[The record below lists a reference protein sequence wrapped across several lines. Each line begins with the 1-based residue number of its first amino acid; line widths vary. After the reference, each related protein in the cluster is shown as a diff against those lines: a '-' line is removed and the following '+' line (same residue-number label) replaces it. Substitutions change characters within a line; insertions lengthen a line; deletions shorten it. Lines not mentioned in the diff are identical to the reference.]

1 MFLEKNTDA
10 NRFLNYQSFKKAM
23 DASPQAHKVKWMV
36 AILMII
42 LIVLLL
48 PWTQNIRSR
57 GNVSSLQPQQRPQ
70 QVNTMIPGRIAK
82 WYVRDGAMVKQ
93 GDTLLQI
100 TETKDEYLDP
110 ELTERTSEQLRSKN
124 NATEFYKSKVRTA
137 DTQIAALE
145 QSLQLKINQL
155 QNKLKQYRL
164 QVQSDSIAMTAAA
177 NQLNIADVQLKRQK
191 ELYHAGLKSLTEYEQ
206 KQQYYQ
212 DALAKRIST
221 ENKFY
226 NSKNELLN
234 IKLELSATSQDYT
247 EKISKVSGERFTA
260 LSQAA
265 TGEGEIAK
273 LKNQLFNYKARGNF
287 HYILAPQSGQVL
299 QSIKAGIGE
308 TVKDGEQLLT
318 IVPLHFQK
326 AIEIA
331 VEPND
336 MPLISTGQL
345 VRVQFDGFPAIVFS
359 GWPQASYGLFSGRV
373 AAIDNS
379 IDASGKFKVW
389 VQPDEGSKQW
399 PANVRYGTGCQV
411 IALLNNVPIWY
422 ELWRQLNGFPP
433 NFYTPKPKATD
444 KDKANSKK

>member
-1 MFLEKNTDA
+1 MFLEKNTEST
-10 NRFLNYQSFKKAM
+10 RFLQYQSFKKAM
-23 DASPQAHKVKWMV
+23 EDSHHTSKVKWM
-36 AILMII
+36 AGTLIII
-42 LIVLLL
+42 LIALLL
-48 PWTQNIRSR
+48 PWTQNIRSK
-57 GNVSSLQPQQRPQ
+57 GNVSTLNPQQRPQ

-100 TETKDEYLDP
+100 TETKDDYLDP
-110 ELTERTSEQLRSKN
+110 ELTQRTSEQLQAKN
-124 NATEFYKSKVRTA
+124 DATEFYKNKVNTA
-137 DTQIAALE
+137 DKQVAALQ
-145 QSLQLKINQL
+145 QSLELKISQLK
-155 QNKLKQYRL
+155 NKLKQYTL
-164 QVQSDSIAMTAAA
+164 QVQSDSIAMSAAA
-177 NQLNIADVQLKRQK
+177 NQFNIADVQLKRQK
-191 ELYHAGLKSLTEYEQ
+191 ELYQAGLKSLTEYEQ
-206 KQQYYQ
+206 RQQYYQ
-212 DALAKRIST
+212 DALSKKIGT

-234 IKLELSATSQDYT
+234 IRLELSATSQDYT

-265 TGEGEIAK
+265 TGAGEISK
-273 LKNQLFNYKARGNF
+273 LRNQLFNYTARRNF
-287 HYILAPQSGQVL
+287 HYIIAPQSGQVL

-318 IVPLHFQK
+318 IVPLQFQK
-326 AIEIA
+326 AIEIY
-331 VEPND
+331 VDPND
-336 MPLISTGQL
+336 MPLISNGQL

-389 VQPDEGSKQW
+389 VQPEENSKIW
-399 PANVRYGTGCQV
+399 PVNVRFGTGCQV
-411 IALLNNVPIWY
+411 IALLNNVPVWY

-433 NFYTPKPKATD
+433 NFYTPAAADKGKAE
-444 KDKANSKK
+444 KKK